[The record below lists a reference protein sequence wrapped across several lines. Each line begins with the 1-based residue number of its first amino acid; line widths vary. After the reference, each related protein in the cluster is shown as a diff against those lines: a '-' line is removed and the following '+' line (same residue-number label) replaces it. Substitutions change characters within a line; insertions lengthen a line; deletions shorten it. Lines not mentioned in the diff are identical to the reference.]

1 MDVPDAAYFPELTT
15 VTLVQRAA
23 AYAAVNKPFHSRGE
37 ILLGIRAAS
46 LALRLASAIRS
57 PSRHLASIYV
67 EGSRAAL
74 DDLLRDQH
82 LIDTIKAW

>member
-15 VTLVQRAA
+15 VALVQRA
-23 AYAAVNKPFHSRGE
+23 AAVNKPFHSRGE

-46 LALRLASAIRS
+46 LALLLASAIRS